1 VIDDSRKSPF
11 GPFKLDGRQW
21 IDIAGG
27 DAVLLQKVGVAGVY
41 EQAVAAGVLG
51 ARSADQAASSLSR

>member
-27 DAVLLQKVGVAGVY
+27 DAVSI
-41 EQAVAAGVLG
+41 QACPACVISYCAV
-51 ARSADQAASSLSR
+51 